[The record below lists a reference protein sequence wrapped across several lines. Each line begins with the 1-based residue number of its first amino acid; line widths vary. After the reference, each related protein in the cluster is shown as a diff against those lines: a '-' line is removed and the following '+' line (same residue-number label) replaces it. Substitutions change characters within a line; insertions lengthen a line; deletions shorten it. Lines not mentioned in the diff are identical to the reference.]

1 MVLHMLFLII
11 MRNKSRFIRFFTS
24 KKTMTSQNE
33 LILIKLVFNK
43 DKKTVT
49 RTCSQEKLDINHLKN
64 KLLHKM

>member
-49 RTCSQEKLDINHLKN
+49 STCSQEKLDINHLKN
-64 KLLHKM
+64 KLLHKI